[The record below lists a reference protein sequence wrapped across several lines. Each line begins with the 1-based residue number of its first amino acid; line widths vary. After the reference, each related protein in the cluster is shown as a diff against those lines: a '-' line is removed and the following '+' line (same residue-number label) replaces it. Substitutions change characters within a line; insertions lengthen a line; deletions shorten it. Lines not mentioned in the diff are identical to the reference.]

1 MKFNNWKLWTAI
13 AACLAL
19 IIGILVIG
27 NPFKPE
33 HPDITAPA
41 VQQANSN
48 TIPPTSPSGMATQ
61 LLLST
66 DDADSRCP
74 MRGCIGRYDVVEA
87 PVDYI
92 YEGMVVTARATQV
105 LEDTYFFY
113 DDHLKTPYRLVKM
126 ETLKVLHGEEMV
138 SSFYY
143 LQKQSDSMDL
153 MSCEALVMD
162 FLHPYGYEGSVL
174 YNATAGAPERM
185 QLMLFGSVYQDS
197 VFGYKSGSS
206 TSLEELE
213 AEVISNKHFELT
225 NVPSV
230 QSIEDITS
238 QKAKDALEYV
248 QNTDNGLFIPTASNR
263 VLYYSPSIQYQARR
277 YIYGY
282 PTTETVRILIDKAEY
297 SESKFTKEELAELV
311 DLEPAITAVKEAF
324 GDGNIHP
331 PHIADAQSVELKE
344 HFIFGWYC
352 KGKDGVYGIIR
363 LTFRYVGG
371 YDDAYFI
378 VTGDSKEPQQIN
390 RNSLLELVGTA
401 DDYIYLG
408 DYNSDGMTQLGHY
421 G

>member
-1 MKFNNWKLWTAI
+1 MRHKGKLSVAI
-13 AACLAL
+13 AACLV
-19 IIGILVIG
+19 LVISVLAIAK
-27 NPFKPE
+27 PFQ
-33 HPDITAPA
+33 PDDPDVTGPA
-41 VQQANSN
+41 VLQTSPN

-66 DDADSRCP
+66 DDTDSRCP

-92 YEGMVVTARATQV
+92 YEGMVVTAKAIQV
-105 LEDTYFFY
+105 LPDTYFFY

-126 ETLKVLHGEEMV
+126 ETLKVLHGEKMV

-143 LQKQSDSMDL
+143 LQKQSDSTDYL
-153 MSCEALVMD
+153 SYDALVMD

-185 QLMLFGSVYQDS
+185 PLMLFGSVYQNS
-197 VFGYKSGSS
+197 VFGYKSGLSA
-206 TSLEELE
+206 TLEELE
-213 AEVISNKHFELT
+213 ADVINNKHFELT

-230 QSIEDITS
+230 PSMADITS
-238 QKAKDALEYV
+238 PEAKDALAYV
-248 QNTDNGLFIPTASNR
+248 QNTDNGLFIPTASNL
-263 VLYYSPSIQYQARR
+263 VLYYNPKIQYQARR

-282 PTTETVRILIDKAEY
+282 PTTETVRIWIDKAEY
-297 SESKFTKEELAELV
+297 SESKFTKEDLAELV

-408 DYNSDGMTQLGHY
+408 DYNSEGMTQLGHY